1 MIIFLHPPLKIIL
14 YYNIPYYNTMA
25 DFQRDLLVY
34 GGIDSTK
41 GNMFLKGNVR
51 MLGAGSSLADLTV
64 GNLSVTGNAVIPGIS
79 FASLTVAGNVTS
91 GKNFIGNGAL
101 LTGVTSTLPSTGNI
115 DISGNITGTYANVTT
130 VNGSSGNIGN
140 VQLQGGNVRASGQI
154 NAIGNVVGNFFIG
167 NGTQLTGI
175 TTTLPPVVTADIR
188 GNIIG
193 TYANVQGVIALAG
206 NIGNVAIDSENVRLS
221 GQINALGNV
230 VGNFFIGN
238 GSQLTGL
245 IPPVVT
251 ADIRGNIIG
260 TYANVQ
266 GVIALAGNIGN
277 VAIDSENVR
286 LRGQVNALGNVVG
299 NFFIG
304 NGSQLTGL
312 IPPVVTADVRGNIIG
327 TYANVQGVI
336 ALAGNIGNVAIDSE
350 NVRLSGQINALGN
363 VVGNFFIGNGSQ
375 LTGLIPPV
383 VTADFRGN
391 IIGTYAN
398 VQGVIALAGNI
409 GNVAIDSENIRLSGQ
424 INALGNVVAPIFIGN
439 GSQLTDL
446 TPTKITAPGF
456 RAYQSVSQFL
466 PGGVSTLYQFDTLDT
481 TFDNTYYNRTGAP
494 VFVNGRS
501 IPAYAFSPNVAGF
514 YLISATTRTDMVNN
528 GGEIVTIVYKNNAAY
543 ANGSD
548 VNIPAGGS
556 NFSSTVS
563 TLMYLNGTSDYA
575 QLYIFSLPA
584 SNSGAGV
591 NSFAWFDGLL
601 MNTGTVVK

>member
-1 MIIFLHPPLKIIL
+1 
-14 YYNIPYYNTMA
+14 MA
-25 DFQRDLLVY
+25 DFKRDLLVY
-34 GGIDSTK
+34 GGINAIT
-41 GNMFLKGNVR
+41 GNMLLKGNIN
-51 MLGAGSSLADLTV
+51 MLGNGSSLADLTV

-79 FASLTVAGNVTS
+79 FASLTVAGNITS

-101 LTGVTSTLPSTGNI
+101 LTGVTSTLPSSGSI
-115 DISGNITGTYANVTT
+115 DISGNVTGTYANVTT

-140 VQLQGGNVRASGQI
+140 VQIQGGNVRASGQI
-154 NAIGNVVGNFFIG
+154 NALGNVVANFFIG

-175 TTTLPPVVTADIR
+175 TTTLPPVVTADVR
-188 GNIIG
+188 GNLIG

-206 NIGNVAIDSENVRLS
+206 NIGNIAIDSENIRL
-221 GQINALGNV
+221 N
-230 VGNFFIGN
+230 
-238 GSQLTGL
+238 
-245 IPPVVT
+245 
-251 ADIRGNIIG
+251 
-260 TYANVQ
+260 
-266 GVIALAGNIGN
+266 
-277 VAIDSENVR
+277 
-286 LRGQVNALGNVVG
+286 GQVNALGNVVG

-304 NGSQLTGL
+304 NGSLLTGV
-312 IPPVVTADVRGNIIG
+312 IPPVVTADVRGN
-327 TYANVQGVI
+327 
-336 ALAGNIGNVAIDSE
+336 L
-350 NVRLSGQINALGN
+350 
-363 VVGNFFIGNGSQ
+363 
-375 LTGLIPPV
+375 
-383 VTADFRGN
+383 
-391 IIGTYAN
+391 IGTYAN

-409 GNVAIDSENIRLSGQ
+409 GNVAIDSENIRLRGQ
-424 INALGNVVAPIFIGN
+424 VNALGNVVGNFFIGNGSLLTGVIPPVVTADVRGNLIGTYANVQGVIALAGNIGNVAIDSENIRLNGQITTLGNVVAPLFIGN

-446 TPTKITAPGF
+446 APTKITAPGF

-481 TFDNTYYNRTGAP
+481 TFDNTYYNRTGAA
-494 VFVNGRS
+494 VIVNGRS

-556 NFSSTVS
+556 NYSSTVS
-563 TLMYLNGTSDYA
+563 TLMYMNGTSDYA